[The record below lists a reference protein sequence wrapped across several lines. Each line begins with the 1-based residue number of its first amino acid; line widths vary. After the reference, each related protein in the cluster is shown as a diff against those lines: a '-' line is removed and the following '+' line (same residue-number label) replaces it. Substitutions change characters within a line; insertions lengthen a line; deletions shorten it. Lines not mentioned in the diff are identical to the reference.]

1 MQKIRL
7 AFSDEELGLMNE
19 SGYSKKAIKLYLN
32 QFNVGKILN
41 PDAVSTYLGPYRD
54 LIRLYLRIIDATITE
69 AKFFYLGCPGVA
81 ASMSALT
88 ILLVGKTLDQANEL
102 TEKDVLKELGDL
114 PQSKYKCLKLSIKSL
129 KKLLQEYKEIK
140 TNLMEVY

>member
-1 MQKIRL
+1 MQKVRL

-19 SGYSKKAIKLYLN
+19 SGYSKKAIKLYLD
-32 QFNVGKILN
+32 QFNVGKIIN
-41 PDAVSTYLGPYRD
+41 PDAVSTYLGPCGD

-88 ILLVGKTLDQANEL
+88 TLLVGKTLDQANEL
-102 TEKDVLKELGDL
+102 TEKDILKELGDL
-114 PQSKYKCLKLSIKSL
+114 PQSKYECLKLSIKSL
-129 KKLLQEYKEIK
+129 RKLLQEYEEIK